1 MDENDRWFEQANG
14 HVEEMDEMLVRL
26 NNTIDQLVSQRRE
39 LSVNDEQ
46 LSKSLSMLASC
57 EENTALART
66 LSKLAEAHENIAMVE
81 KHEGEVDY
89 QQLAEPL
96 QEQLHLTTVLKE
108 VLYERVKAWQNW
120 QNQQQALARKRETK
134 TRLELGGRL
143 EKAALCKNEL
153 KEHEEKADIMEKDF
167 LTMGKVIR
175 EEYGRYG
182 KQRREDIKSALISYL
197 EYLIEGEERIHE
209 YWEKFCPEARVNAPS
224 T

>member
-1 MDENDRWFEQANG
+1 MLQ
-14 HVEEMDEMLVRL
+14 MLVRL

-39 LSVNDEQ
+39 LSVSDEQ

-66 LSKLAEAHENIAMVE
+66 LSKYLALSSHKKPRCSHGNLRLAEAHENISMVE

-120 QNQQQALARKRETK
+120 QNQQVRNRFPT
-134 TRLELGGRL
+134 
-143 EKAALCKNEL
+143 
-153 KEHEEKADIMEKDF
+153 
-167 LTMGKVIR
+167 
-175 EEYGRYG
+175 
-182 KQRREDIKSALISYL
+182 
-197 EYLIEGEERIHE
+197 
-209 YWEKFCPEARVNAPS
+209 
-224 T
+224 